1 MLEIVFPQHGKVS
14 ALISAMHTKTRSLD
28 IPSGIEE
35 GLIKPTSSQ
44 GNYSGKRAAK
54 EDGLI

>member
-44 GNYSGKRAAK
+44 GNYSGEKSC
-54 EDGLI
+54 